1 MENRQLAS
9 HLYEDSLQI
18 HNNHVLATLLRK
30 NPNLDEAKIREAYLF
45 CIEAH
50 SNQFRKSGMP
60 YVEHPIEVAKLLAEY
75 QVDTPTL
82 IAGLLHDVVEDTD
95 YTVAQIEARF
105 GTEVAFMVDA
115 VSKISEIQE
124 TGNSTKE
131 AKQAATYRKLLEG
144 VVKDP
149 RVLMIKIADRLHNMR
164 TLHFVPNDQKQK
176 RIALETIEVYSPL
189 AHRFGLGKIKAELE
203 DLSFKFMHPEQYKE
217 ILEQL
222 AMKRED
228 REHYI
233 NTVVHTLRDTLGGA
247 GFKAKIQGRPK
258 NLYSIYHKIVHRHS
272 SVDNIYDL
280 FAVRI
285 IVQSPIDCYTV
296 LGHIHTLWS
305 PIQSRFKDYI
315 ASPKPNLYQSI
326 HTTVLGPGDR
336 MVEIQIRTEEMDKV
350 SERGFA
356 AHWQYK
362 SEKMGQVSWLQ
373 EILHHHHDLEAKE
386 FLEFLKNDLEPTDL
400 ICFTPDGDAVEL
412 PKGATILDFA
422 YAVHTNLGHQC
433 IGARIDEQFVPMDKV
448 LNYGA
453 NVKILR
459 SNLQK
464 PNREWMFIAKTTR
477 ARASIRK
484 FLRLEERNRHIQLGK
499 TILEREYRLLDIA
512 EKPGLEFYNR
522 SFFIQSFEEL
532 YEKLGTGEIQLEKFK
547 QELSVGRD
555 FQIQRQESL
564 VLNQQTLALTQFL
577 PCCAPVPGDEIIALI
592 SQSQGICLHR
602 FDCSLGQK
610 QLLEH
615 PNDQI
620 PVVWDE
626 QDQGIYDVRIEVLG
640 QDRELMLLDMTEI
653 FKSLHISVVRASI
666 DTEEDHIKNFF
677 ELKVHGLSQLNVAVQ
692 RLETLPGVERVLRL

>member
-9 HLYEDSLQI
+9 HLYEDSKQI
-18 HNNHVLATLLRK
+18 HNNHVLGTLLRK
-30 NPNLDEAKIREAYLF
+30 NPNLDHEKIREAYLF

-60 YVEHPIEVAKLLAEY
+60 YAEHPIEVAKLLSEY

-95 YTVAQIEARF
+95 YSVDDISSRF
-105 GTEVAFMVDA
+105 GPEVAFMVDA

-124 TGNSTKE
+124 TGVNSKE
-131 AKQAATYRKLLEG
+131 AKQAASYRKLLEG
-144 VVKDP
+144 VVQDP

-176 RIALETIEVYSPL
+176 RIALETLEVYAPL
-189 AHRFGLGKIKAELE
+189 AHRFGLGKIKGELE
-203 DLSFKFMHPEQYKE
+203 DLSFKYMHPEQYKD

-222 AMKRED
+222 AMSRQD
-228 REHYI
+228 REIYI
-233 NTVVHTLRDTLGGA
+233 NAVVNQLKQVVSES
-247 GFKAKIQGRPK
+247 GFNAKIQGRPK
-258 NLYSIYHKIVHRHS
+258 NLYSIHHKIHHRHS

-285 IVQSPIDCYTV
+285 IVEKPIDCYTV
-296 LGHIHTLWS
+296 LGHIHTMWS

-315 ASPKPNLYQSI
+315 ACPKPNLYQSI
-326 HTTVLGPGDR
+326 HTTVLGPDDR

-362 SEKMGQVSWLQ
+362 SEKIGQVSWLQ
-373 EILHHHHDLEAKE
+373 EILKHHHDLEATE
-386 FLEFLKNDLEPTDL
+386 FLEFLKNDLEATDL
-400 ICFTPDGDAVEL
+400 VCFTPDGDAVNL

-433 IGARIDEQFVPMDKV
+433 IGARIEEQFVPMDKI
-448 LNYGA
+448 LNYG
-453 NVKILR
+453 VTIRILR

-484 FLRLEERNRHIQLGK
+484 FLRQEEKARFIHLGK
-499 TILEREYRLLDIA
+499 TILEREYRLLDI
-512 EKPGLEFYNR
+512 KDRPTLEFFNR
-522 SFFIQSFEEL
+522 VFLIHSMDEL
-532 YEKLGTGEIQLEKFK
+532 FEKLGTGEVTIEKL
-547 QELSVGRD
+547 QTELAQGRD

-564 VLNQQTLALTQFL
+564 VLNQQTLGLARFL

-592 SQSQGICLHR
+592 NQGHGLSLHRADCHEGQSQ
-602 FDCSLGQK
+602 
-610 QLLEH
+610 LLLH

-620 PVVWDE
+620 PVVWDPHE
-626 QDQGIYDVRIEVLG
+626 HGNYDVRIEVLG
-640 QDRELMLLDMTEI
+640 LDRDLLLLDITEI

-666 DTEEDHIKNFF
+666 DTEDDHIKNFF
-677 ELKVHGLSQLNVAVQ
+677 ELKVHGLSQLNVAVK
-692 RLETLPGVERVLRL
+692 RLESLPGVERVLRL